1 MSKANMRR
9 INIKDYYQNILYQCF
24 WLNAINDVTTQC
36 FVVLTLELQQ

>member
-9 INIKDYYQNILYQCF
+9 IIIKDFYQTFLFQCF